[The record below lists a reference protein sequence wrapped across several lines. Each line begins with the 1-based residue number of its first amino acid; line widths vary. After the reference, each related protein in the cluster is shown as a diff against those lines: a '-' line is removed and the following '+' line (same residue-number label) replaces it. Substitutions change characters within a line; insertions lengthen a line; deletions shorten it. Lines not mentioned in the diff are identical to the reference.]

1 MVCIKECLSRPRG
14 QERNTLMHDI
24 CIRRATEQDMEALLA
39 LYVELHE
46 FHARGLPHWLRIP
59 AVYDHTAARETLKGL
74 FTKETEVIFVAEVLG
89 KMAGLVEVYLKEDEE
104 HPLAVAHRYGYVQS
118 LVVAAAFRKHGLG
131 KALLEEAHRWTQG
144 HGGEEV
150 RLAVWEF
157 SEGPLHFYEALGY
170 STYKRWLVKAL

>member
-1 MVCIKECLSRPRG
+1 MKRPRG
-14 QERNTLMHDI
+14 QEGKHLMQKVH
-24 CIRRATEQDMEALLA
+24 IRRATEQDMEALLA

-59 AVYDHTAARETLKGL
+59 EVYDHAASRELLRGLFDKETAA
-74 FTKETEVIFVAEVLG
+74 IFVAEVLG
-89 KMAGLVEVYLKEDEE
+89 KIAGLLEMYLKEDEE

-118 LVVAAAFRKHGLG
+118 LVVSAAFRKHGLG
-131 KALLEEAHRWTQG
+131 KALLEQGHLWTQE

-157 SEGPLHFYEALGY
+157 PEGPLHFYEALGY
-170 STYKRWLVKAL
+170 NTYKRWLVKAL

>member
-1 MVCIKECLSRPRG
+1 MKRLRS
-14 QERNTLMHDI
+14 QEGKFLMQDVH
-24 CIRRATEQDMEALLA
+24 IRRATEQDIEALLA

-59 AVYDHTAARETLKGL
+59 EVYDHTASRETLRGL
-74 FTKETEVIFVAEVLG
+74 FEKETAVIFVADALG
-89 KMAGLVEVYLKEDEE
+89 QMAGLVEVYLKEDEE
-104 HPLAVAHRYGYVQS
+104 HPLAVRHLYGYVQS

-150 RLAVWEF
+150 RLADWEF
-157 SEGPLHFYEALGY
+157 PEGPLHFYEALWY
-170 STYKRWLVKAL
+170 STYTRWLVKAL